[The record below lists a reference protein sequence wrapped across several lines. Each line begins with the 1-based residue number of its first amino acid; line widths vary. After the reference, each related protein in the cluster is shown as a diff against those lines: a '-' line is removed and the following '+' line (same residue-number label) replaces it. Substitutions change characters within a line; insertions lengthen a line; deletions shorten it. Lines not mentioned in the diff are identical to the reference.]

1 MDNLGHRENGRQRPD
16 PYKALHTQWMMPQ
29 RQMKDHHSMNLLALM
44 SERDTAIMERDHA
57 LAEKKAAMAERDMAF
72 AQRDSAMAERNA
84 AIVERDNALAAL
96 ELART
101 NGFNMNNGTGFNPGP
116 LNGAKNYHHHDQQPH
131 AQSSPLQLADS
142 PYDHAREMHISD
154 AYPIS
159 TAPVSAAGKAKKA
172 KKNSSQASPLKRPSG
187 VLRKTKKAGGDWRD
201 AGMSGV
207 GEDPARAAFE
217 MKNEWKDQDLGL
229 NQVSFDESS
238 MPAPACSCTGVL
250 RQCYKWGNGGWQSSC
265 CTMSMSMYPLPV
277 MPNKRHARMGGRK
290 MSGSAFTKLLSRL
303 AAEGHDLSASVDL
316 KDHWAKHGTNRYI
329 TIR

>member
-1 MDNLGHRENGRQRPD
+1 MDNLGHGENGRQRMD
-16 PYKALHTQWMMPQ
+16 QYKGLHTQWMMPP
-29 RQMKDHHSMNLLALM
+29 RQIKDHHSMNLLALM
-44 SERDTAIMERDHA
+44 SARDNAIMERDHA

-101 NGFNMNNGTGFNPGP
+101 NGFNVHNGIGFNPGS
-116 LNGAKNYHHHDQQPH
+116 LSGAKNFQHHDQHSH

-142 PYDHAREMHISD
+142 PYDHGREMHISE

-159 TAPVSAAGKAKKA
+159 TAPGSAGKAKKP

-187 VLRKTKKAGGDWRD
+187 VLRKTKKAAGDWRD
-201 AGMSGV
+201 VGMSGV
-207 GEDPARAAFE
+207 GEDPASASV

-229 NQVSFDESS
+229 NQVAFDESS
-238 MPAPACSCTGVL
+238 MPAPACSCTGKL

-277 MPNKRHARMGGRK
+277 MPNRRHARMGGRK

-303 AAEGHDLSASVDL
+303 AAEGHDLSSSVDL

>member
-1 MDNLGHRENGRQRPD
+1 
-16 PYKALHTQWMMPQ
+16 
-29 RQMKDHHSMNLLALM
+29 MKDHHSMNLLALM

-101 NGFNMNNGTGFNPGP
+101 NGFNMNNGNGFNPGY
-116 LNGAKNYHHHDQQPH
+116 LNGAKNFHHHDQQPH
-131 AQSSPLQLADS
+131 AQPSPLQLADS
-142 PYDHAREMHISD
+142 PYDHAREMHISY

-159 TAPVSAAGKAKKA
+159 TAPVSAAGKAKKP

-187 VLRKTKKAGGDWRD
+187 VLRKTKKAAGDWRD
-201 AGMSGV
+201 VGMSGG
-207 GEDPARAAFE
+207 GEDPARAASE

-265 CTMSMSMYPLPV
+265 CTMSMSLYPLPV

>member
-1 MDNLGHRENGRQRPD
+1 
-16 PYKALHTQWMMPQ
+16 
-29 RQMKDHHSMNLLALM
+29 MNLLALL
-44 SERDTAIMERDHA
+44 SERDNAIMERDHA
-57 LAEKKAAMAERDMAF
+57 LAEKKAALAQRDMAF

-84 AIVERDNALAAL
+84 AIIERDNALAAL
-96 ELART
+96 ELTRT
-101 NGFNMNNGTGFNPGP
+101 NGFNVNNGNGFNPGS
-116 LNGAKNYHHHDQQPH
+116 LSGTKNFQHHEQHSH
-131 AQSSPLQLADS
+131 AQSSPPQLADS
-142 PYDHAREMHISD
+142 PYDHAREMHISE

-159 TAPVSAAGKAKKA
+159 TAPGSAGKAKKP
-172 KKNSSQASPLKRPSG
+172 KKNNSQASPLKRPSG
-187 VLRKTKKAGGDWRD
+187 VLRKTKKTTGDWRD
-201 AGMSGV
+201 VGMSGG
-207 GEDPARAAFE
+207 GEDPAHASV

-229 NQVSFDESS
+229 NQVAFDESS
-238 MPAPACSCTGVL
+238 MPAPACSCTGNL

-303 AAEGHDLSASVDL
+303 AAEGHDLSTSVDL